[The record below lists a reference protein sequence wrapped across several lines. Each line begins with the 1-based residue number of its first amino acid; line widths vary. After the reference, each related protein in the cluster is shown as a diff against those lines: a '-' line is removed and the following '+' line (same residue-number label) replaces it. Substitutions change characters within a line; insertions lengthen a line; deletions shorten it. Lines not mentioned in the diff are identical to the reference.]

1 MGGGNIVMIFS
12 LCCRAFIVPS
22 KGGLCHLNGQLLVG
36 DSSSFTLPGGWEGE
50 RSGLCPRALLWR
62 TAGLTAGHWR
72 GRGLPLCVLDQLLRP
87 GPWSWSPGLPPRTS
101 GQVLGLQLPVSQRWP
116 PPSTTATPARS
127 LPATTRT
134 TSCRRPLG
142 TLTTGPRK
150 LDFSFAY
157 IFKCEPY
164 TKKN

>member
-1 MGGGNIVMIFS
+1 MPSKRAAACGRFFLLHAAWRAGGGEIRTVPQGSALENIGS
-12 LCCRAFIVPS
+12 DSGALA
-22 KGGLCHLNGQLLVG
+22 GQG
-36 DSSSFTLPGGWEGE
+36 ASSVHPG
-50 RSGLCPRALLWR
+50 SAS
-62 TAGLTAGHWR
+62 
-72 GRGLPLCVLDQLLRP
+72 LRP

-142 TLTTGPRK
+142 MLTTGPRK

-164 TKKN
+164 TQKN